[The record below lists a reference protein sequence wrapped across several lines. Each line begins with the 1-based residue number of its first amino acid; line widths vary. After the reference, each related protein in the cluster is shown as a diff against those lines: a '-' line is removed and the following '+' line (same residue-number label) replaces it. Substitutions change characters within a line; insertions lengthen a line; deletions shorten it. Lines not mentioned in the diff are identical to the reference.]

1 MQVFSIARAGIV
13 GLFFMTL
20 ASCDEVGNF
29 GQSSFKSQYAS
40 ARDALEKGQ
49 FDQAT
54 RRYLRLIPNSG
65 SLQPRLRLELA
76 HSYLRSGKFE
86 AAAKEARYLASS
98 QSGQAR
104 AAALSVQG
112 TAEHE
117 LGLKAISNG
126 DAAQA
131 KPLLQ
136 SADRA
141 MASVIKSHSNL
152 DPVGALASRRA
163 SIKVRLRNL

>member
-1 MQVFSIARAGIV
+1 MQFFSIARAGV
-13 GLFFMTL
+13 SSLFFIAL
-20 ASCDEVGNF
+20 IGCDDVGST
-29 GQSSFKSQYAS
+29 GQSSFKLQYAS

-49 FDQAT
+49 FEQAN
-54 RRYLRLIPNSG
+54 RRYKRLIPISG

-76 HSYLRSGKFE
+76 HSYLRSGDFA

-98 QSGQAR
+98 QSGEAK

-117 LGLKAISNG
+117 LGLKALSNG
-126 DAAQA
+126 DNAQG

-141 MASVIKSHSNL
+141 MAAVLKSHSSL
-152 DPVGALASRRA
+152 DPLGSLAGRRA
-163 SIKVRLRNL
+163 SIKVRLRSL